1 METTEDFVVETI
13 IQETT
18 IIMIITILTITIM
31 ERDKDMTITVAIGA
45 TYRQQVQTEMVQKT
59 LNIP

>member
-1 METTEDFVVETI
+1 
-13 IQETT
+13 
-18 IIMIITILTITIM
+18 M